1 MRLAPILAA
10 AAAVFTLAGAPA
22 EPPLEE
28 IPVQRLA
35 SGQCALF
42 LWTRGTPPRRVFVAL
57 QSPAIARVKVDGRV
71 VDLPRVSWE
80 GEAVFGHP
88 PVQRFAGSGLALT
101 VTIQADARS
110 GLVGGAVAPTA
121 TIEYR
126 AANGW
131 ETVVPAAGMVGCQP

>member
-1 MRLAPILAA
+1 MNIAPILAA
-10 AAAVFTLAGAPA
+10 AAAAFTLAAA
-22 EPPLEE
+22 TVEVPLEE
-28 IPVQRLA
+28 IPAQRLD

-42 LWTRGTPPRRVFVAL
+42 LWTRGSPPRRVFMAL
-57 QSPAIARVKVDGRV
+57 QSPALARVKVGGRV
-71 VDLPRVSWE
+71 LDLPRVGWE

-88 PVQRFAGSGLALT
+88 AMQRFAGSGLELK

-126 AANGW
+126 SADGW
-131 ETVVPAAGMVGCQP
+131 ETVIPAAGMVGCQS